1 MLSSLLLSNKYMPVR
16 QGLPFLFEKLIGLIL
31 IIKYQKKFDHQ
42 YLDKCCFLSPIHIH
56 GKKIKEA
63 IKKHIWIVILVFFSC
78 AIRRLMWL
86 IFNNF
91 KLYMH
96 KRLLCFFAINEI
108 NTYNTKKKE
117 EKWKERKKNED
128 EGKQKSTKALHFIIL
143 LTAYILI

>member
-63 IKKHIWIVILVFFSC
+63 IKKHI
-78 AIRRLMWL
+78 
-86 IFNNF
+86 
-91 KLYMH
+91 
-96 KRLLCFFAINEI
+96 
-108 NTYNTKKKE
+108 
-117 EKWKERKKNED
+117 
-128 EGKQKSTKALHFIIL
+128 
-143 LTAYILI
+143 